1 MLKVHDKGTKYV
13 SDVDLVIL
21 LFVFNNFAGPVSLIS
36 SMFNPLIESSQ
47 STLLINL
54 LYFSGRIIEISMLLT
69 DLNW

>member
-1 MLKVHDKGTKYV
+1 MLKAHEKGTKYV

-36 SMFNPLIESSQ
+36 SMFNPVNQTCSSIFFIF
-47 STLLINL
+47 LV
-54 LYFSGRIIEISMLLT
+54 IEISMLLT